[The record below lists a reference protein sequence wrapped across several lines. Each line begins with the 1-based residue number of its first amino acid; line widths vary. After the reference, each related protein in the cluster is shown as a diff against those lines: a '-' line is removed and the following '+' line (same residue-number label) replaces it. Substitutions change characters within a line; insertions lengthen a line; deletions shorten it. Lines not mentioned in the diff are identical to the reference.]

1 MSMSSVKS
9 LPKLQYLK
17 EYPELIKKKKKRKK
31 QNKKFEHLKFLVQG
45 NFCFRVG
52 RAEKL
57 ALYLSSF

>member
-17 EYPELIKKKKKRKK
+17 GYPELIKKEKKKGKSK
-31 QNKKFEHLKFLVQG
+31 TKKFEHLKFLVQG

-52 RAEKL
+52 RRLK
-57 ALYLSSF
+57 S

>member
-52 RAEKL
+52 RRLK
-57 ALYLSSF
+57 S